1 MPTAPATGGIQTAV
15 PSTAPERNPAK
26 AVVALLLTFT
36 AGLVDIAGFLKLY
49 QVFTAH
55 MTGVTVHL
63 GHDIVEDQWHSVL
76 LGGAVLI
83 AFVGGSVAGRSII
96 EVGARLRIRRVA
108 TITLLLEA
116 ALLVLVAAISMASM
130 QGEVRLWLLV
140 ALAVSMGLQTAT
152 LTRVGPLTVHTTF
165 VTGMLNKLAQLLS
178 HAMFHHIDA
187 QRNSAS
193 IKERNRV
200 LREAGFIF
208 SIWMLYFTG
217 AAIGA
222 FLTLAVGLRSLFIAV
237 GVLAMAVVADQVHP
251 LSLQEERNEEE
262 PKEIKDAA

>member
-1 MPTAPATGGIQTAV
+1 MS
-15 PSTAPERNPAK
+15 STAPERNPTK
-26 AVVALLLTFT
+26 AVVALLLTFA
-36 AGLVDIAGFLKLY
+36 AGLVDIAGFIKLY

-63 GHDIVEDQWHSVL
+63 GHDIIEGQWHSVL

-83 AFVGGSVAGRSII
+83 AFVGGSILGRSII
-96 EVGARLRIRRVA
+96 EVGARLHIRRIA

-116 ALLVLVAAISMASM
+116 VLIATVAAISVTTM
-130 QGEVRLWLLV
+130 QSEVRLWLL
-140 ALAVSMGLQTAT
+140 AMLAMSMGLQTAT

-178 HAMFHHIDA
+178 HALFHHFDT
-187 QRNSAS
+187 RRS
-193 IKERNRV
+193 ERNVV
-200 LREAGFIF
+200 LREALFIF

-222 FLTLAVGLRSLFIAV
+222 SLTLAAGLRSLFIAV
-237 GVLAMAVVADQVHP
+237 GVLAVAVVADQVHP
-251 LSLQEERNEEE
+251 LSLQEEQNEEE